1 VASSASVVEVVG
13 ARDFTTEG
21 SATLTSVASSSSL
34 ESLMMMILPSPG
46 GPRSL
51 QLRSPKSFLA
61 NSLFYVMSGMRS
73 SSSEERCTTGILSEG
88 PSCSKTDEQWRR
100 EETSDGDPGGD
111 GEPDG
116 VEALLDDK
124 EPSLEGERGRLVP
137 LLSSIVVKR
146 RMREENP
153 KRKVKE

>member
-1 VASSASVVEVVG
+1 VVEVVG
-13 ARDFTTEG
+13 ARDFTIEG
-21 SATLTSVASSSSL
+21 SATSMSMASSSSL

-88 PSCSKTDEQWRR
+88 PSCSKIGEQWRR
-100 EETSDGDPGGD
+100 EETSDGDPGGG
-111 GEPDG
+111 GEPDGIGDG
-116 VEALLDDK
+116 VEALLDDE